1 MGHIAPE
8 YLSTGKS
15 SEKTDVFGYGITLLE
30 LVTGQ
35 RAIDLSRLEEEEE
48 VLLLDHVR
56 LLKLPGPLQNF
67 TKYICIS
74 KFLLAECSFLLVRI
88 SFYTFLC

>member
-1 MGHIAPE
+1 
-8 YLSTGKS
+8 
-15 SEKTDVFGYGITLLE
+15 VFGYGITLLE

-56 LLKLPGPLQNF
+56 LLKLPGPLQNL
-67 TKYICIS
+67 Y
-74 KFLLAECSFLLVRI
+74 
-88 SFYTFLC
+88 